1 MPLSLQECY
10 VKEIDT
16 AKENVILINKA
27 DLLTA
32 EQRLA
37 WASYF
42 EKEGVKVIFWS
53 ALGETLHSKVT
64 GTGGLSQGGFKELL

>member
-1 MPLSLQECY
+1 M
-10 VKEIDT
+10 KEIDA

-32 EQRLA
+32 EQRFA
-37 WASYF
+37 WAVHF

-53 ALGETLHSKVT
+53 ALAETDHLNGDLKVM
-64 GTGGLSQGGFKELL
+64 GWGPFSRWVLGLPYF